1 MPARRS
7 MTKRIVLGFAI
18 VGMSTLLAQPPR
30 REGDPVLFEGARLIT
45 GDGGAAIERSGTE
58 HVELE
63 HMVSAGLTPSDAI
76 VAATRTA
83 ADILR
88 LDRLGT
94 IAPGKSADFLV
105 LDPNPLDSIAN
116 TRRIARVYMRGAEIP
131 RLTAGGG
138 GRSR

>member
-83 ADILR
+83 ADIL
-88 LDRLGT
+88 
-94 IAPGKSADFLV
+94 
-105 LDPNPLDSIAN
+105 DSIVSAPSRRPRAPTSSSS
-116 TRRIARVYMRGAEIP
+116 TRTRSTASRTRGGSPACTCEAP
-131 RLTAGGG
+131 
-138 GRSR
+138 RSRV